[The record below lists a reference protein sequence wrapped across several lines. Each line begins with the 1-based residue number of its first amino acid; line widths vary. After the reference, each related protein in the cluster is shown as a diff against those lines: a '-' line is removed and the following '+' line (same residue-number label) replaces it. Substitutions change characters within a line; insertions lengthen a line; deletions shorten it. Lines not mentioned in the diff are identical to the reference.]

1 MVANVNSMERE
12 RIVRGVAVVVAV
24 GTAVAIAVWTGL
36 QGRAQQSAEDEVD
49 PAAVARDECA
59 TRLRRIGQAMTA
71 YARDYDGLYP
81 VLSTPAATYDEL
93 LPLLLRYGIGAE
105 QLLCPVS
112 EATGGPA
119 YVCHS
124 YRSRGEV
131 NWPKWMPEEHVV
143 TSASG
148 PSMWLMADAL
158 VRDKPG
164 PHAEFQK
171 AFNYL
176 RADGSVRFHEG
187 APRGVYE

>member
-1 MVANVNSMERE
+1 MERA

-24 GTAVAIAVWTGL
+24 GAAVAIAVWTGL
-36 QGRAQQSAEDEVD
+36 QSRAQEPAEDGVD
-49 PAAVARDECA
+49 PAAVAREECA
-59 TRLRRIGQAMTA
+59 RRLREIGRAMTA
-71 YARDYDGLYP
+71 YAGDHEGLYP
-81 VLSTPAATYDEL
+81 VLSTPAATHDEL
-93 LPLLLRYGIGAE
+93 LPLLSRYGINAA

-112 EATGGPA
+112 EETGGPP

-148 PSMWLMADAL
+148 PGTWLVADAL

-164 PHAEFQK
+164 PHSDFQK

-187 APRGVYE
+187 APREVYE